1 MMDLLIGD
9 RWSVSVDN
17 FFPAK
22 HKDIDNLMNW
32 SKAEDEEKFL
42 QVVEYLQEK
51 IEGLEDNIKY
61 IQERLNDGYH

>member
-1 MMDLLIGD
+1 MDLLIGD

-22 HKDIDNLMNW
+22 HKDIDILMDW

-51 IEGLEDNIKY
+51 IKGLEDNINY
-61 IQERLNDGYH
+61 IQERLNK

>member
-1 MMDLLIGD
+1 MMNLLIGD
-9 RWSVSVDN
+9 KWSVSVDN

-22 HKDIDNLMNW
+22 HRDIDVLMNW

-51 IEGLEDNIKY
+51 IKGLEDNIKY

>member
-1 MMDLLIGD
+1 MDLLIDD

-22 HKDIDNLMNW
+22 HRDIDVLMNW

-61 IQERLNDGYH
+61 IQERLNDD